1 MRACSSAEGREVLSG
16 VKPSYSCLKERSRD
30 YCPQDRDLWAK
41 RHHTHKKSNVP
52 IYVIWEGIFPV
63 HHISKL
69 IILNQMRHFCPF
81 LNPVWRVRRG
91 SCGFSKQ
98 RKLFMSSPGGFVI
111 HLSVAVDPYPGHHVL
126 RSYVQMEG
134 KLFYSQAKG
143 PFSLHLFSVFY
154 SKLQFLRSA
163 MLRILEN
170 PLMTCDLN
178 KLKKN
183 GIVVVTTPK
192 NCLRKELV
200 IIRSKH
206 SY

>member
-30 YCPQDRDLWAK
+30 YCPQDRDLWGK

-69 IILNQMRHFCPF
+69 IILNQTRHFCPF

-111 HLSVAVDPYPGHHVL
+111 HLSGGGPLSWASCPQILCTDGG
-126 RSYVQMEG
+126 ETF
-134 KLFYSQAKG
+134 LFLGQRTIFAT
-143 PFSLHLFSVFY
+143 FIFRLL
-154 SKLQFLRSA
+154 L
-163 MLRILEN
+163 
-170 PLMTCDLN
+170 
-178 KLKKN
+178 
-183 GIVVVTTPK
+183 
-192 NCLRKELV
+192 
-200 IIRSKH
+200 
-206 SY
+206 